1 MANFLI
7 NTKAEFLKSRRTLAY
22 RVSFIA
28 GVAMPVLFMLAYI
41 LMPKDFREPL
51 GATPWE
57 FHMKNVWQFGAAF
70 FPMYVTILTSL
81 VVQTEYRNN
90 TWKMVYMQP
99 RSYADIFFS
108 KFMVIQL
115 LLIGSL
121 LVFNLAILCTGYIA
135 NIFHGEYAFF
145 RITPPFE
152 WMLRLT
158 VRMYIASLC
167 ITAIQYWFSL
177 RFKNFITSMGLGI
190 GLTIIAFII
199 LQWDKVVYYPYAYPA
214 LTYFK
219 RVDVQYLAV
228 HELNSLGGTVAALL
242 FGFWNI
248 VKRKERG

>member
-1 MANFLI
+1 MASFLI

-22 RVSFIA
+22 RVAFIA
-28 GVAMPVLFMLAYI
+28 GVAMPLLFMIAYI
-41 LMPKDFREPL
+41 LKP
-51 GATPWE
+51 GAFNELASISWE

-70 FPMYVTILTSL
+70 FPMYVTILASL

-99 RSYADIFFS
+99 RSHADIFFS

-115 LLIGSL
+115 LLLASL
-121 LVFNLAILCTGYIA
+121 VIFNLAILATGYFS
-135 NIFHGEYAFF
+135 NIFHSNYAFF
-145 RITPPFE
+145 QKAPPLE
-152 WMLRLT
+152 TMLRLT

-177 RFKNFITSMGLGI
+177 RFRNFITSMGLGI

-219 RVDVQYLAV
+219 AGQVKGLAT
-228 HELNSLGGTVAALL
+228 HEWNSLAGAATALL
-242 FGFWNI
+242 LGFWNI
-248 VKRKERG
+248 ARRKERG

>member
-22 RVSFIA
+22 RVAFIA
-28 GVAMPVLFMLAYI
+28 GVAMPVLFMLGYI
-41 LMPKDFREPL
+41 LKP
-51 GATPWE
+51 GAFSELKAQAWE
-57 FHMKNVWQFGAAF
+57 AHMKNVWQFGAAF
-70 FPMYVTILTSL
+70 FPMYVTILASL

-99 RSYADIFFS
+99 RSHADIFFS

-115 LLIGSL
+115 LLLASL
-121 LVFNLAILCTGYIA
+121 LIHNLAILTTGYLA
-135 NIFHGEYAFF
+135 NLFHSEYAFS
-145 RITPPFE
+145 RNAPPLE
-152 WMLRLT
+152 MMLRIT

-177 RFKNFITSMGLGI
+177 RFRNFITSMGLGI
-190 GLTIIAFII
+190 GLTIVAFII

-219 RVDVQYLAV
+219 AGQVNGLAT
-228 HELNSLGGTVAALL
+228 HEWNSLAGAATALL
-242 FGFWNI
+242 LGFWNI
-248 VKRKERG
+248 ARRKERG